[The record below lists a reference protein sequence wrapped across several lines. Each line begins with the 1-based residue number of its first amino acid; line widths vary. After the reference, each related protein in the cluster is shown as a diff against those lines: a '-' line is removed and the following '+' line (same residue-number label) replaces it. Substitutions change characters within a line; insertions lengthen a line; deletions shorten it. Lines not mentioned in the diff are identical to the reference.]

1 MWNYEKR
8 LQYPISISTP
18 NAKMASFIISQYGG
32 PDGEMGASMRYLA
45 QRFSFANPRIAG
57 VLTDIGTEELAH
69 LEMIGA
75 IVRQLTRGLS
85 AKELEA
91 SGFAPYYI
99 DHTAGVWPQAA
110 GGVPFSATEF
120 QSSGDAIADLVE
132 DMAAEQKARKTYDN
146 ILRLAKDQEVAD
158 PIRFLRERE
167 IVHFQRFGEAN
178 REDCSKN
185 SRVLK
190 AHKYSIFGNL
200 LSIRKMQDVGISR
213 PICCYTSK
221 LIRKKEIEQAIFIYN
236 LISTRKAAF
245 LTPTQENRN
254 AAFFMPSCYAVRAN
268 KALIYAALRAWK

>member
-120 QSSGDAIADLVE
+120 QRRSYRESLDCACALQELQSMGVDNVVTFDAHDPRVQNAVPL
-132 DMAAEQKARKTYDN
+132 MSFDN
-146 ILRLAKDQEVAD
+146 LMPSYQ
-158 PIRFLRERE
+158 
-167 IVHFQRFGEAN
+167 
-178 REDCSKN
+178 
-185 SRVLK
+185 VLK
-190 AHKYSIFGNL
+190 KMFRSFPD
-200 LSIRKMQDVGISR
+200 LSTD
-213 PICCYTSK
+213 
-221 LIRKKEIEQAIFIYN
+221 
-236 LISTRKAAF
+236 KADFMVVSPDEGA
-245 LTPTQENRN
+245 LNRN
-254 AAFFMPSCYAVRAN
+254 MYYASVLGCELGMFYKRRASSCGP
-268 KALIYAALRAWK
+268 

>member
-45 QRFSFANPRIAG
+45 QRFSWEFHGFQNYRMLFSFANPRIAG

-120 QSSGDAIADLVE
+120 LTAPAMTPE
-132 DMAAEQKARKTYDN
+132 T
-146 ILRLAKDQEVAD
+146 
-158 PIRFLRERE
+158 
-167 IVHFQRFGEAN
+167 
-178 REDCSKN
+178 
-185 SRVLK
+185 
-190 AHKYSIFGNL
+190 
-200 LSIRKMQDVGISR
+200 
-213 PICCYTSK
+213 
-221 LIRKKEIEQAIFIYN
+221 IYFWH
-236 LISTRKAAF
+236 TK
-245 LTPTQENRN
+245 
-254 AAFFMPSCYAVRAN
+254 
-268 KALIYAALRAWK
+268 